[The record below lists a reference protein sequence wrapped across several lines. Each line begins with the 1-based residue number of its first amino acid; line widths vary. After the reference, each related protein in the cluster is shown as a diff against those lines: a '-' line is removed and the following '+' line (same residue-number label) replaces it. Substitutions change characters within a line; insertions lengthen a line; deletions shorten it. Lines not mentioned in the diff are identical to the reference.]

1 MSKGGMGMRRT
12 KWLIS
17 LLVAAAVLLCW
28 SAPGGLAGD
37 KEEAKEDKAAK
48 KEASF
53 GYIGAKKCGMCHKK
67 DKSGNQYGAWLEKR
81 HAKAFE
87 TLATEEAI
95 AQAKE
100 LELGD
105 PQKEPKCLECH
116 ATALAVMD
124 DLENQTITLE
134 EGVSCESCH
143 GPGSEYKSMK
153 TMKAI
158 FAGET
163 DGESVGLWTIS
174 EKTCMAC
181 HDPESPFTAD
191 EFDYE
196 KMLAKI
202 THPYPEG
209 YGKEEK

>member
-1 MSKGGMGMRRT
+1 MGMRRT
-12 KWLIS
+12 KWLIPL
-17 LLVAAAVLLCW
+17 LLVAVAVLLCW
-28 SAPGGLAGD
+28 SASGGLAGD
-37 KEEAKEDKAAK
+37 KEEAKEEKAP
-48 KEASF
+48 KEEKSYD
-53 GYIGAKKCGMCHKK
+53 YIGAKKCGAMCHKK
-67 DKSGNQYGAWLEKR
+67 EEKGNQYGAWLEKR

-87 TLATEEAI
+87 TLASEESI

-100 LELGD
+100 LGLGD
-105 PQKEPKCLECH
+105 PQKEPKCLVCH
-116 ATALAVMD
+116 VTAFPVMD

-158 FAGET
+158 FAGEV

-174 EKTCMAC
+174 EKTCLGC

-191 EFDYE
+191 TFDYE

-202 THPYPEG
+202 AHPYPAD